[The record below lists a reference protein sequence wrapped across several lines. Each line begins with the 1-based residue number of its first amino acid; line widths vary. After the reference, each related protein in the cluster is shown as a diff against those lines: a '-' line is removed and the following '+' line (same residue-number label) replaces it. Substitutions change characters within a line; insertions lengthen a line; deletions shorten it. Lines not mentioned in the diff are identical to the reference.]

1 MTYSVPSLS
10 CPMRLFCNFRDELLN
25 YLRPFAQEGR
35 VVREEDVR
43 EFFETKTQAAKG
55 EETNSVLM

>member
-1 MTYSVPSLS
+1 
-10 CPMRLFCNFRDELLN
+10 MRLFCNFRDELLN